1 MRAHSRFD
9 FSFAF
14 ILFRFELTASN
25 SFDLNL
31 NLKIVCVCFVA
42 KYNEKIKMNGFLKY
56 LMKLGTLHKRPQFVF
71 DYFIASQITN
81 NRLENDNR
89 QIR

>member
-14 ILFRFELTASN
+14 ILFLFELTASN

-42 KYNEKIKMNGFLKY
+42 KYNEKIKMNGFNFYELNITFEKRNPIT
-56 LMKLGTLHKRPQFVF
+56 LMTDL
-71 DYFIASQITN
+71 
-81 NRLENDNR
+81 
-89 QIR
+89 

>member
-14 ILFRFELTASN
+14 ILFLFELTASN

-56 LMKLGTLHKRPQFVF
+56 LMISFFSWFVSLFQFICTLSPL
-71 DYFIASQITN
+71 Y
-81 NRLENDNR
+81 
-89 QIR
+89 